1 MSIAV
6 AEDNFDVNNPLDADN
21 DEIFLNAAIPV
32 IFQNPAQFG
41 FSLIVTIFV
50 IYVCILVVHRLR

>member
-1 MSIAV
+1 MSTAIV
-6 AEDNFDVNNPLDADN
+6 EDNFYVNNPLDAD
-21 DEIFLNAAIPV
+21 DDVIFPNAVILV